1 MYIYDRRFVV
11 VLVFVFCKFAIVNLY
26 SYICVYKFV
35 FEYLYVDICICI
47 FVCMCKSSYCSV
59 VCPNLRCG
67 PIWTSPLLGTS
78 RRLPLSNILRYGFV
92 SDVWPLA
99 YLPPRYCFFQLLAMF
114 WWICAHDLISCM
126 EVCDEKKGKWN
137 DLKYG
142 SVKKWKIWKIWREL
156 ECRPV
161 SLRIVVKAGLN
172 RQRLSETTNGPQM
185 SKNGLNLP
193 LSDNCW
199 LAIFWIY
206 PSLKI
211 LGLLLLNFPLSESDE
226 WWIYPSLIIVGL
238 LFSEFTPLWKFW
250 VCYC

>member
-78 RRLPLSNILRYGFV
+78 RRLPLSNIPRYVFV

-142 SVKKWKIWKIWREL
+142 SVKTWKIWKIWREL
-156 ECRPV
+156 RMPSSVTSNCRE
-161 SLRIVVKAGLN
+161 SRFKS
-172 RQRLSETTNGPQM
+172 SETVRDDKWPTNVE
-185 SKNGLNLP
+185 K
-193 LSDNCW
+193 W
-199 LAIFWIY
+199 F
-206 PSLKI
+206 
-211 LGLLLLNFPLSESDE
+211 
-226 WWIYPSLIIVGL
+226 
-238 LFSEFTPLWKFW
+238 EFTPLW
-250 VCYC
+250 